1 MVIPVIRFAAPNSC
15 NDQLP
20 AFHGS
25 VNHERV
31 GYKKDNGRFT
41 KILIFVFYR
50 HTGCNDAALS
60 EGGLHMKKIKLEI
73 LGISYSQSQSGAY
86 ALIFGEAGKKRRLP
100 IIIGSFE
107 AQAIAI
113 ELEKMKP
120 SRPLT
125 HDLFKNFA
133 TTFNVSITEVII
145 YKFSEGIFFAK
156 LICFDG
162 IKEVEIDSRTSDAV
176 AIAVRFKCPIYT
188 YENILSAA
196 GIVMQEGDES
206 LAAEGGKTG
215 KKKKEKQ
222 QVSKDQYNHM
232 TIKELEKKL
241 MEAIDAEAYEKAS
254 VIRDEINKRKR
265 SKK

>member
-1 MVIPVIRFAAPNSC
+1 
-15 NDQLP
+15 
-20 AFHGS
+20 
-25 VNHERV
+25 
-31 GYKKDNGRFT
+31 
-41 KILIFVFYR
+41 
-50 HTGCNDAALS
+50 
-60 EGGLHMKKIKLEI
+60 MKKIKLDI

-86 ALIFGEAGKKRRLP
+86 ALIFGETGKKRRLP

-133 TTFNVSITEVII
+133 MTFNISINEVVI
-145 YKFSEGIFFAK
+145 YKFQEGIFYAK
-156 LICFDG
+156 LICYDG
-162 IKEVEIDSRTSDAV
+162 VKEVEIDSRTSDAV
-176 AIAVRFKCPIYT
+176 AIAVRFNCPIYT
-188 YENILSAA
+188 YASILDAA
-196 GIVMQEGDES
+196 GIVMQEGDE
-206 LAAEGGKTG
+206 AIDTG
-215 KKKKEKQ
+215 TQTGTAGTEKPE
-222 QVSKDQYNHM
+222 SNPDKRYSHM

-254 VIRDEINKRKR
+254 VIRDEINKRKS

>member
-1 MVIPVIRFAAPNSC
+1 MFRTRDDFATS
-15 NDQLP
+15 
-20 AFHGS
+20 
-25 VNHERV
+25 
-31 GYKKDNGRFT
+31 
-41 KILIFVFYR
+41 
-50 HTGCNDAALS
+50 S
-60 EGGLHMKKIKLEI
+60 EGDMHMKKIKLEI

-86 ALIFGEAGKKRRLP
+86 ALIFGEEGKKRRLP

-133 TTFNVSITEVII
+133 TTFNISIKEVII

-188 YENILSAA
+188 YESILKAA
-196 GIVMQEGDES
+196 GIVMQEGDEALETES
-206 LAAEGGKTG
+206 AQ
-215 KKKKEKQ
+215 KKPEEEQ
-222 QVSKDQYNHM
+222 DQGSADQYNHM
-232 TIKELEKKL
+232 TLKELEKKL

-254 VIRDEINKRKR
+254 IIRDEINKRKA
-265 SKK
+265 KK